1 MKYNTTRFGEIEGD
15 ENLLFN
21 FEMPI
26 LGYNDETQFLLVE
39 TKKDSL
45 FKWIQSTKTPE
56 LAFPVTSPA
65 FFGIDYSFELPE
77 EAENTLNIKS
87 AEELIVLTI
96 AKIPNNNPRLTTV
109 NLLAPIV
116 FNVTNHKAGQ
126 VILTGT
132 GFDVTH
138 PLFNDTPA
146 LEGGE

>member
-1 MKYNTTRFGEIEGD
+1 MKIEISNVEITKSLWTTNITNRYYSNRSEV
-15 ENLLFN
+15 L
-21 FEMPI
+21 
-26 LGYNDETQFLLVE
+26 E

-65 FFGIDYSFELPE
+65 FFNIDYSFELPE
-77 EAENTLNIKS
+77 EAENTLNVKN

-109 NLLAPIV
+109 NLLAPII

-126 VILTGT
+126 VILSGT
-132 GFDVTH
+132 GFNVTH
-138 PLFNDTPA
+138 PLFNDSPA
-146 LEGGE
+146 VEGGE